1 MVVFRY
7 QMLCQLKNND
17 ILSFIL
23 VQMNK
28 EKQRFVDIIFH
39 RKDAEYAKKIYQ
51 CNNVKMYQRP
61 YLCGF
66 CVKIFACFASL
77 R

>member
-23 VQMNK
+23 VQINK

-39 RKDAEYAKKIYQ
+39 RKDAGYAK
-51 CNNVKMYQRP
+51 
-61 YLCGF
+61 LF
-66 CVKIFACFASL
+66 LIFLARTAPL